1 MKINNLNRFQVNP
14 TNIDMQRSRIGR
26 DYSNTTTFLTG
37 DLVPIYVHECLPGE
51 TLKLDFSS
59 LVRSLT
65 PAVPVMDNAF
75 IDYYF
80 FFVPNRLCTYDPKTW
95 QKVCGENTNG
105 YWAPASDQALF
116 DSTNDRVNIKDL
128 QAQTINNVAYKV
140 APQSLLNYLGCAVLP
155 SSRVG
160 TGSTNFSG
168 LINLL
173 APRAYYSI
181 WNEWFRDENT
191 QAPVTLDQVKNYLGA
206 NSKNQNGG
214 FFYTA
219 VRKVNK
225 YHDLFT
231 SSMPSPQKGA
241 SVLLPLGTSAPV
253 LTSSAAHTVSLN
265 PLTFSKKG
273 GSTNFTTSLNLGLG
287 PTTSG
292 GQAVGLTG
300 FEPAIG
306 GTGVTTSGTGHA
318 VQYDGVTTASDPADS
333 SWAIPNNL
341 YADLSAA
348 TAASVNELRN
358 AFAIQRLL
366 EKDARGGT
374 RYFETLL
381 SHFGVSNPDLVLQR
395 PEYLAGKRVPLN
407 MMEVLQTSETGSSP
421 LGTTGAMSNTTSSD
435 YMFTKSFGE
444 YGLVLGLACVRTSQ
458 SYSQGIPK
466 FMLRSKRFDFYWPVF
481 ANIGEQAILKKELY
495 FGNSSSD
502 NEAVFGYQE
511 AWADYR
517 YQANKVSGFFNPDAG
532 DNALS
537 AWTYTNNFDNYPT
550 LNSDFMV
557 QDGKQYEDTL
567 AVSNVNYHFIGN
579 FYFDEKLTLP
589 MPLYSIPGLI
599 DHH

>member
-26 DYSNTTTFLTG
+26 DFSNTTTFLTG

-51 TLKLDFSS
+51 SLRLDFSS

-80 FFVPNRLCTYDPKTW
+80 FFVPNRLCCYDKTTMW

-105 YWAPASDQALF
+105 YWAPASEQSLF

-128 QAQTINNVAYKV
+128 QVQTINNVGYKV

-173 APRAYYSI
+173 APRAYYEI
-181 WNEWFRDENT
+181 WNSWFRDENT
-191 QAPVTLDQVKNYLGA
+191 QAPITLDQVKNYLGC
-206 NSKNQNGG
+206 NSKNLNGG
-214 FFYTA
+214 LLYTGI
-219 VRKVNK
+219 RKVNK

-231 SSMPSPQKGA
+231 STMPSPQKGA

-253 LTSSAAHTVSLN
+253 LTSLNAHSTTNN
-265 PLTFSKKG
+265 PLTFNKKNG
-273 GSTNFTTSLNLGLG
+273 GFTFDNGFNVGVTATSASGTDAALTAYTTSPDAPSSALGRNATYAG
-287 PTTSG
+287 ANTS
-292 GQAVGLTG
+292 AISDTG
-300 FEPAIG
+300 YI
-306 GTGVTTSGTGHA
+306 
-318 VQYDGVTTASDPADS
+318 
-333 SWAIPNNL
+333 IPNNL

-381 SHFGVSNPDLVLQR
+381 AHFGVSNPDLVLQR

-532 DNALS
+532 DTALS
-537 AWTYTNNFDNYPT
+537 AWTYTNNFSTYPT
-550 LNSDFMV
+550 LNSDFMY
-557 QDGKQYEDTL
+557 QDSKQYEDTL